1 MPNKRVL
8 ITGATG
14 FVGCRL
20 AERLA
25 LGSDYQVRALI
36 HRFSGPGLAR
46 LCRLPVTLVNAD
58 ILDPAAVLEAADGC
72 STIIH
77 LAYGRAG
84 TKDQRRE
91 IGVVCTNFVPGRQ
104 HVGQVVT
111 ARDLPQNQNSSQ
123 QRQTSHTGNGQC
135 HACPTACVFTR
146 LPETDQQK

>member
-1 MPNKRVL
+1 MPNKRLL

-84 TKDQRRE
+84 TEHQRRE
-91 IGVVCTNFVPGRQ
+91 ITVKGTENILKAAVTQKAHKLIYFSTASVHGVAP
-104 HVGQVVT
+104 
-111 ARDLPQNQNSSQ
+111 SSPVI
-123 QRQTSHTGNGQC
+123 TES
-135 HACPTACVFTR
+135 APY
-146 LPETDQQK
+146 ETTTEV